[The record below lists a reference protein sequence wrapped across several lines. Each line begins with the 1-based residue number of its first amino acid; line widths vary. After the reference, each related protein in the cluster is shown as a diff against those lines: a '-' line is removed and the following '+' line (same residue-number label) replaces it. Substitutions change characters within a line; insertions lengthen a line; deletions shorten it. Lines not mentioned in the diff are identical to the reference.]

1 MELKHQQKNGERVKH
16 ANPKTRLAINALCIR
31 AHNSTPKVHM
41 RRAKSTLCAAVLSV
55 PNFRG
60 RNRRRMTRR
69 SDDDIEEMEKAKGKR
84 SAPRGRRA
92 EWGDGTPQERSAEN
106 VPFGLLAEFCPL
118 RKLSHASCLFN
129 ATECNWLCTGKV
141 TKHATAQRAQPSAFS
156 DTRPECLACLIATQF
171 SCGKLAVSS
180 PTGRGAALETGAAH
194 LSPPAGAFQTYA
206 T

>member
-1 MELKHQQKNGERVKH
+1 MCGG
-16 ANPKTRLAINALCIR
+16 AIR
-31 AHNSTPKVHM
+31 AQLPWKKQAQDDATQ
-41 RRAKSTLCAAVLSV
+41 
-55 PNFRG
+55 
-60 RNRRRMTRR
+60 RRRHR
-69 SDDDIEEMEKAKGKR
+69 EMEKAKGKR

-156 DTRPECLACLIATQF
+156 DTRPDCLACLIATQCATNSQCPRRPDEELLWRRALLIYHLPPVRF
-171 SCGKLAVSS
+171 KHMQPDDLGKRARQVEVVHCDLADTASC
-180 PTGRGAALETGAAH
+180 AAGGFANR
-194 LSPPAGAFQTYA
+194 QC
-206 T
+206 